1 VNASVMPPEKPA
13 ERASMDPRLRARMIS
28 VRREAGRRRLKGVA
42 IAGIVVA
49 VLALVAVVARLP
61 ILTVGSVQVTG
72 AAYTDAALV
81 ADVVRAL
88 DGSSMVSVDL
98 GSARRKLEASP
109 WVKRVSITK
118 DWPRS
123 VRIDIAERLP
133 VAGYLA
139 TDGQFRVIDDE
150 GRVIAALPGQPT
162 AYPAIVPTGRAHGGG
177 PALAPGGQVPAAI
190 ADAARLV
197 RVLPDELRTKV
208 TEVGVNESGE
218 LELHLTPPATVLLGS
233 PDSMRDK
240 LISVLAILHDVDPA
254 SISTLD
260 VRAPAKPVCDPA
272 CKSLTTTVP

>member
-1 VNASVMPPEKPA
+1 MNASVMPPTPPAEKP
-13 ERASMDPRLRARMIS
+13 SMDPRLRARMIA

-42 IAGIVVA
+42 IAAIVVA

-61 ILTVGSVQVTG
+61 LLTVGSVQVTG
-72 AAYTDAALV
+72 ATYTDPALV
-81 ADVVRAL
+81 ADVVRAI
-88 DGSSMVSVDL
+88 DGSSILSVDL

-123 VRIDIAERLP
+123 VRVDIAERTP

-139 TDGQFRVIDDE
+139 TDGQFRVI
-150 GRVIAALPGQPT
+150 AALAGQPT
-162 AYPAIVPTGRAHGGG
+162 AYPAIVPTGRAYGGG
-177 PALAPGGQVPAAI
+177 PALEPGTQVPSAI

-197 RVLPDELRTKV
+197 RVLPDELRAKV

-218 LELHLTPPATVLLGS
+218 LELHLRPQGTVLLGS
-233 PDSMRDK
+233 ADSLREK
-240 LISVLAILHDVDPA
+240 LISVLAVLHDVDPT
-254 SISTLD
+254 SIGTLD

-272 CKSLTTTVP
+272 CKSLTAAGP